1 MINLFPSPLATAAS
15 VSFAAISPIENE
27 KLPLCDIVCINIKYI
42 LYYWRSFRNFEI
54 KRNYADILNSKDNDL
69 NTFG

>member
-1 MINLFPSPLATAAS
+1 MAANDTEAAVAKGEGKRFIIDLVLPEATIQKIAS

-42 LYYWRSFRNFEI
+42 LYY
-54 KRNYADILNSKDNDL
+54 
-69 NTFG
+69 